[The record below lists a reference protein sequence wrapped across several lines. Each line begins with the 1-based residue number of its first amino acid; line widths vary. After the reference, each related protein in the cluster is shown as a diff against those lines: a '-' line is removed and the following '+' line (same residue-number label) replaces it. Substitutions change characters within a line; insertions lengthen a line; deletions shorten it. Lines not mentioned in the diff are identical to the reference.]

1 MLATE
6 SSSLKESQRL
16 NISCLLISDFDC
28 NANCLSL
35 ALKFTAISIIK
46 LFSASD
52 LI

>member
-1 MLATE
+1 MLAAA
-6 SSSLKESQRL
+6 SSSLKVSQSL
-16 NISCLLISDFDC
+16 STSCLLISDFDS

-35 ALKFTAISIIK
+35 ALKFTVISITK